1 MSKLHILNINLIAGR
16 TGAARLAKTISEG
29 LDPEKFEYHTIVGYD
44 FGDDEKTTSIYKTCD
59 TWLYKNLR
67 YKLAVGLNFL
77 FDWMTPGHIDLK
89 FLESL
94 SYWKDIDIIHLHS
107 IQGGYFDW
115 SILPELSKTKKII
128 MTLHDDWLVSG
139 NDKNSLYFPYK
150 THKSYLKRKDIFTRS
165 NIEYVGVSSWTT
177 SKIKNDAIIG
187 NNTARTIYN
196 GINTSVFC
204 KKDKEK
210 SREKLGLPKDKKII
224 LSIAGSGNKSNL
236 KGLAF
241 VMDIVEQYKTK
252 KDILFITIGNHTE
265 NKVSDNFWELGWISS
280 DMMAEYFSAADVFL
294 YPTLADSFGLVVA
307 ESLACG
313 CPVLTFNIG
322 GVPELMKHKVNGY
335 IANYKDAED
344 LQKGFEYIL
353 ENREKLTVS
362 LDDKFKQET
371 MIVQY
376 EELYKSLLM

>member
-1 MSKLHILNINLIAGR
+1 MIG
-16 TGAARLAKTISEG
+16 
-29 LDPEKFEYHTIVGYD
+29 PETVWVPYNRRDI
-44 FGDDEKTTSIYKTCD
+44 KTTSLYRTCNL
-59 TWLYKNLR
+59 WLYKNFR

-77 FDWMTPGHIDLK
+77 FDWMTPGCINLRYIQ
-89 FLESL
+89 SL
-94 SYWKDIDIIHLHS
+94 PYYADIDVIHLHS

-115 SILPELSKTKKII
+115 SILPELSKTKKVI
-128 MTLHDDWLVSG
+128 MTVHDDWLVSG
-139 NDKNSLYFPYK
+139 NDTNNLFPYK
-150 THKSYLKRKDIFTRS
+150 TRKSYLKRKEIFTRS
-165 NIEYVGVSSWTT
+165 NIEYVGVSNWATN
-177 SKIKNDAIIG
+177 KIKNDAIIG

-210 SREKLGLPKDKKII
+210 SREKLGLPKGKKII

-236 KGLAF
+236 KGLNF
-241 VMDIVEQYKTK
+241 VQDIAKKYKSDK
-252 KDILFITIGNHTE
+252 ELLFITVGNHTE
-265 NKVSDNFWELGWISS
+265 NKVSDNFWELGWIPS
-280 DMMAEYFSAADVFL
+280 DMMADYFSAADVFL

-322 GVPELMKHKVNGY
+322 WVPELMKHKINGY

-344 LQKGFEYIL
+344 LQKWFEYIL
-353 ENREKLTVS
+353 ENRENLTIS

-371 MIVQY
+371 MIAQY
-376 EELYKSLLM
+376 EDLYESFSR